1 MLLRRKA
8 LIAVDTPEAG
18 GVHILANLVPSR
30 FPLLKRKIDRLEARR
45 SGAMEKL
52 IAERNL
58 QVRTIT
64 DDDILRRFEDAAM
77 ELTWKQAVIAVG
89 LENGLVDETGRP
101 LTPRSRRILDK
112 AKRRYTRA
120 RREFLQTR
128 NAELEFQRLS
138 TVGDQKF

>member
-1 MLLRRKA
+1 
-8 LIAVDTPEAG
+8 V
-18 GVHILANLVPSR
+18 
-30 FPLLKRKIDRLEARR
+30 LLKRKIDRLEARR

-77 ELTWKQAVIAVG
+77 ELTWKQALMVVG
-89 LENGLVDETGRP
+89 LEDGLVDDTGRP
-101 LTPRSRRILDK
+101 LTARSRRILDK
-112 AKRRYTRA
+112 AKRKYTRA
-120 RREFLQTR
+120 RREFLRYR

-138 TVGDQKF
+138 AGDDQKL